1 MIDLKRRINVLILVN
16 NDDDNDNNN
25 GIVRTGVA
33 RKARVVWPFLTAAS
47 KGRQN

>member
-1 MIDLKRRINVLILVN
+1 MKDWKRRINVLILVN

-33 RKARVVWPFLTAAS
+33 RKERVVWPFLTAES